1 MTSLERRIR
10 RAEASAKR
18 VQIGRKQ
25 GRRLRILTQED
36 ARQFEASVF
45 ALIRAIKQM
54 PPDERAQLR
63 QQARSLLERKN
74 AEQRA
79 HDLGMA
85 QWAGGSPMGPVVLR
99 DAHAEGGEAPL

>member
-18 VQIGRKQ
+18 VQAGRKQ
-25 GRRLRILTQED
+25 GLRLRILTRED
-36 ARQFEASVF
+36 ARQLEASVF

-54 PPDERAQLR
+54 PLDEREQLQ

-74 AEQRA
+74 AEQHA

-85 QWAGGSPMGPVVLR
+85 QWAGGSPIGPVLR
-99 DAHAEGGEAPL
+99 DAHVEGGEAPL

>member
-25 GRRLRILTQED
+25 WGLRLRILTQED
-36 ARQFEASVF
+36 ARQIEASAF
-45 ALIRAIKQM
+45 AVIRAIEQM
-54 PPDERAQLR
+54 PPDEREQLR
-63 QQARSLLERKN
+63 QQARSLLERKD

-85 QWAGGSPMGPVVLR
+85 QWAGGSPMRPQ
-99 DAHAEGGEAPL
+99 